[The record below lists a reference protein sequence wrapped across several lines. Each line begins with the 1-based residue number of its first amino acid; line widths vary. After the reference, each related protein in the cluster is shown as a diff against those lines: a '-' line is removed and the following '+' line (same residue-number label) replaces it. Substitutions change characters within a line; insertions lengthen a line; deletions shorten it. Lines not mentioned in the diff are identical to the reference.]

1 MSVAAV
7 AAVGERFQKEI
18 RAPLGFAFADLRSG
32 ERVAFRGEE
41 AFPTASA
48 FKVFVLAE
56 LFRAAEAGD
65 CALDE
70 RVELTEAGK
79 CIGSGV
85 MALMDGGLRP
95 TLKDLATLMIII
107 SDNTATDLLMARL
120 GKENIRKNVIESLGF
135 RQNRCDLTCEELVS
149 RCYQM
154 GGLSKQEVM
163 ASRGF
168 FGPAQPDNE
177 YFRCTAAENNQAS
190 PLEMLRLMEL
200 VYRGEWV
207 SRRACDGMLAILKAC
222 QTNRRIPRHLPIGT
236 VVAHKTGTLDRLAVD
251 AGIVYTPKGDYAL
264 SLFYNGNLAPRA
276 DYDANVRRTVGDDV
290 LADISLAVYEAYM
303 EDKNII

>member
-1 MSVAAV
+1 MSIAAV
-7 AAVGERFQKEI
+7 AAAAERFQRESS
-18 RAPLGFAFADLRSG
+18 APLGFAFADLQSG

-41 AFPTASA
+41 PFPTASA

-70 RVELTEAGK
+70 RLELTEECK
-79 CIGSGV
+79 SIGSGV
-85 MALMDGGLRP
+85 MVLMDGGLRP

-107 SDNTATDLLMARL
+107 SDNTATDLLMTRL
-120 GKENIRKNVIESLGF
+120 GKDNIRKNVIEALGF
-135 RQNRCDLTCEELVS
+135 RQSRCDLSCKELVS
-149 RCYQM
+149 HCYQM
-154 GGLSKQEVM
+154 GGLSKQEVL

-177 YFRCTAAENNQAS
+177 YFRCTAAKNNQAS
-190 PLEMLRLMEL
+190 PLELLRLMEL

-207 SRRACDGMLAILKAC
+207 SRRASDGMLAILKAC
-222 QTNRRIPRHLPIGT
+222 QTNRRIPRLLPVGT

-251 AGIVYTPKGDYAL
+251 AGIVYTPKGNYAL
-264 SLFYNGNLAPRA
+264 SLFYNGNLAPKA
-276 DYDANVRRTVGDDV
+276 DYDANIYRTVGDDV
-290 LADISLAVYEAYM
+290 LADLSLAVYNAYM
-303 EDKNII
+303 EN

>member
-177 YFRCTAAENNQAS
+177 YFSCTAAENNQAS

-303 EDKNII
+303 ED

>member
-303 EDKNII
+303 ED